1 MAEVSIRSAT
11 PADIPFLR
19 RMQWEAL
26 LASSQFIAA
35 LGLEA
40 LRATEERYWAAWPP
54 PDEAALVAEDAQGQ
68 ALGAVILK
76 VHERDGERV
85 VGYRLAIGVEAQVR
99 GQGIG
104 RQLLEQ
110 AKAYSRDAGVDYLL
124 LLVDPTNAPALHA
137 YHATGFQL
145 GDQRGVVP
153 MIVRFTG

>member
-1 MAEVSIRSAT
+1 MAEVSIRRAT

-19 RMQWEAL
+19 RMQWEGL
-26 LASSQFIAA
+26 LASPQFIAA
-35 LGLEA
+35 LGVEA

-54 PDEAALVAEDAQGQ
+54 PDEVAFVAEDAQGQ
-68 ALGAVILK
+68 PLGAVILK

-99 GQGIG
+99 GRGIG

-110 AKAYSRDAGVDYLL
+110 AKSYSRAAGAAYLL
-124 LLVDPTNAPALHA
+124 LFVDPSNAPALRA

-145 GDQRGVVP
+145 GDPHGVVP
-153 MIVRFTG
+153 MIARFTD